1 MMGDEVMPTRHDTL
15 CDVEKSIKMK
25 LLVIAC
31 CIGSLHAWSP
41 DRCSQRAQVRSSCCR
56 RERDRQQC
64 SIDRFLAADDVSS
77 GEQYVNA
84 QVETSVEQSKE
95 VVYGVSF
102 IGGDP
107 CGSKYNVDPFNDETN
122 NDNSFKPGL
131 PDDMRERIA
140 ALAAEKLARTK
151 AEER

>member
-1 MMGDEVMPTRHDTL
+1 MI
-15 CDVEKSIKMK
+15 SITNQSTI
-25 LLVIAC
+25 VIAL
-31 CIGSLHAWSP
+31 CIGSLDAWSSHN
-41 DRCSQRAQVRSSCCR
+41 RFSQRAQVRSSCCR
-56 RERDRQQC
+56 RERDRQQR
-64 SIDRFLAADDVSS
+64 SIVRFFAADDVSS
-77 GEQYVNA
+77 GEHYGNA
-84 QVETSVEQSKE
+84 QAEVQTSIEQSKE
-95 VVYGVSF
+95 VVYGVSY

-122 NDNSFKPGL
+122 NDNKPGL